1 MKLSSTFAS
10 TAVGG
15 FAAATCYYLADYLY
29 PYIITDDPMADPP
42 MDISET
48 FWFSP
53 LIWTVAVIF
62 AMSIIF
68 TQMCLQF
75 ANQTWN
81 RDSSSRVSG
90 SKPNPQQLQRS
101 SKYSDSASHV
111 AGPKR
116 LHPRSENAQETKTP
130 LKISTGD
137 TSDRK
142 ENVLPE
148 MKIPLKINTGDISD
162 RKENIYPT
170 RSRRLSTP
178 KRLQLSRFLT
188 NRFVTPP
195 QEVSNGTEGTGD
207 GLCAILQ
214 QLFRDITSKRQIDK
228 EK

>member
-1 MKLSSTFAS
+1 
-10 TAVGG
+10 
-15 FAAATCYYLADYLY
+15 
-29 PYIITDDPMADPP
+29 

-75 ANQTWN
+75 ANQTWK

-116 LHPRSENAQETKTP
+116 LHPGSENAPQT
-130 LKISTGD
+130 
-137 TSDRK
+137 
-142 ENVLPE
+142 
-148 MKIPLKINTGDISD
+148 KIPLKINTGDTSD

-228 EK
+228 GK